1 MNIKNLFKF
10 VLVWVALLGVLPAMA
25 QTWRDIKVNLM
36 NGALLTEEEVSG
48 KTLTTFGIA
57 IAEDGTVT
65 RVESTDATAVAVVE
79 GKYHSNEHGWNNFKA
94 TTTVP
99 AGAYRISMGT
109 CAWGGD
115 VKVTFGGTE
124 VASFNTNNG
133 TCYHGNT
140 EANFV
145 SAYYVAAESGEMVVS
160 GGNYAPYFAIEAIDA
175 SEIPNNM
182 VVTYGLGDTGAEGIL
197 PADVEVELGTMFAIP
212 VNRTLYVEGKTLAGW
227 TDGTTTYALGQ
238 EVKAEG
244 AELALT
250 PVFTANTVSLA
261 DRTET
266 VTITWDF
273 QRKNGAP
280 TVGVQGKTMIW
291 VAQAVV
297 NGKTI
302 DVKMPIDATNGKVAN
317 GSWND
322 WAQLNGG
329 TVLTIPACK
338 GTVVSL
344 ESYSAT
350 TTTTIAGDVINQET
364 TTPTYTYEGTAETID
379 IVIGDG
385 SYWRTVKVVLPV
397 VENEGGEEGGE
408 EIEIPEKSVEIG
420 TVEAVISDGNLVDIN
435 NCRQKE
441 GQLIDSSYDGS
452 YVTFIVNT
460 TKAGEYLFTS
470 MIGTTQDG
478 TAITL
483 GYLDENGEY
492 VASEKKDIENSGN
505 WNQGPN
511 YTWKFNLEANKVY
524 TFKILCHTANGSGY
538 CVNLFAMNIGME
550 GLVTPEYTV
559 SYSVGD
565 AAVEGTVPAAK
576 TVKHGQSVKVP
587 KNTTLYV
594 EGKTL
599 TEWTDGTNTYKAG
612 DEIKVE
618 TDLALTAVF
627 ADNEVNL
634 ADRKEAVTVKWN
646 FGESNGAGTIN
657 AQGKSTILVAQAT
670 VNGKV
675 IDVKMNIDATN
686 GKANNVGRGD
696 TWAQVNKGTIL
707 TIPSCKDAVV
717 SVSSYGALGAEGK
730 TATTIGGSADYTS
743 ATTVT
748 HTVTGAAET
757 ADIVVGDDA
766 GYLSEV
772 SVALPVVENEGGE
785 GGEEG
790 GDEPVEVAWKD
801 IAINLSESAFL
812 DATEKNED
820 THPRVSLGLAIA
832 EDGTMSRVA
841 ADDATANIVLE
852 GCWWNSHGWSGTT
865 AKVKVDGPVKIG
877 IGGCQYAGHT
887 IKVTDAAGNEVASF
901 AAGGAGCWEGSKAD
915 DLISYAYYTGEATTL
930 TINIPSYC
938 PYLSVEKVTEIVQE
952 ATVTYSLG
960 DAVCEGTTVPAA
972 VKVVV
977 GDKVVVPANFTL
989 YVEGKTLTG
998 WTDGTNTYAI
1008 GAEIA
1013 PTADMTLTPVFTENT
1028 VSLAD
1033 REDAV
1038 TVKWD
1043 FQQKSG
1049 APIIG
1054 WQATAGHVWVAQAT
1068 VNGKV
1073 IDVKCDIDVTNG
1085 KVANANWNDWAQM
1098 NGGTKFTIPS
1108 CKGAVVSME
1117 AYSAIT
1123 TTTIDGQSDYASG
1136 TTINYTI
1143 ANTTE
1148 TIDVVIG
1155 DGSYYRYIQV
1165 VLPFVEK
1172 DYSGTVFE
1180 NAEACVTWPFNSTAD
1195 YATAYTSTPEGAFGL
1210 ISVNTGDLEVTGTGK
1225 RTAGDGG
1232 IDDVVFLKLKPSGS
1246 TQSVEW
1252 GVKPA
1257 KGLTFTPTKV
1267 SGYIQR
1273 FGTDAENGVTVTATL
1288 ADGTS
1293 ETLGNFTAPRANKS
1307 VADDKFAGN
1316 SNSTHQ
1322 FVIELTADQQAK
1334 LTSADGFTLSATVG
1348 VGPTK
1353 EGGFS
1358 DIRIYGTINGTI
1370 AAVEKFAVTPAV
1382 NIEEAGSATIYP
1394 VSDKYDNGTE
1404 VTLTAT
1410 DNFGYNFVNWTNA
1423 AGEEV
1428 STDAKFVWTVGAEET
1443 LTANFVKVNT
1453 YALDLTV
1460 EEPANDY
1467 MVQWNPAPTVV
1478 GDKKMYEEGTKVV
1491 LTTSNNYIMNFA
1503 GWSNDETASEI
1514 VVDMTQDVTLT
1525 AKYEAN
1531 VDFIA
1536 GWDFILRGSDGR
1548 VADFAAAD
1556 NDAAQLVLRDAEGN
1570 TSGWLDKSQEAAG
1583 GYEGKPAAV
1592 NWRNNAAIGTYYYQI
1607 KVNAEAFTNIKVYA
1621 EMLYNYN
1628 AYQKQDVEYSLD
1640 NENWTLLGS
1649 IQMPGV
1655 KTWTP
1660 GEFAL
1665 PAEADNQKELYI
1677 RWKADTSSKLD
1688 GTASDN
1694 DGTCITNIY
1703 VTGTMKLVDDGK
1715 APVLVS
1721 TTPKEGATNASA
1733 NGKVVLSFD
1742 EKVKVAEGAVATLNG
1757 VKLSPTVSG
1766 KSVMFE
1772 YKSLEYSTE
1781 YTFTLPANSISDLT
1795 DNAIAEAITVKF
1807 STKTKPAVTKAL
1819 YDFIV
1824 PDDGNFKE
1832 ALEAAA
1838 ARADKSKR
1846 YRIFVKRGAHIVPGN
1861 ENAPVTGAD
1870 GKNYADPKTYFNTP
1884 NVSIIGE
1891 DMAETSIA
1899 NYMTTESFDGEYGPA
1914 HPLEGIRT
1922 SGLLYLQ
1929 SGATNTYFEDITLK
1943 SNTPDSRGRNVVL
1956 VDGGNKTICKDVCL
1970 WAYQDTYVSDRGQS
1984 LYYFEGGVIRGRT
1997 DFICGSGDVFFNG
2010 VDIIM
2015 CEAGGYIVAPR
2026 DNVKYGYVFKNCTI
2040 KDGGADGV
2048 NGKYYLGRPWTE
2060 AAETYF
2066 IDCVMEAIPS
2076 AGGWTNMSAGGC
2088 TRFAEYNSMT
2098 ASGTPVDLSGRV
2110 KELGKETLNPNSPVL
2125 SAVEAAEIGNMTNMF
2140 GDWDPTEATEQAS
2153 APANVKIENSVITWD
2168 NSDYVLL
2175 WAICKDGKVIDFTT
2189 EPTYTV
2195 DDATATY
2202 SVRAANEMGGLGE
2215 ATVAVNPESIEGLVA
2230 GQAVLSTEI
2239 FNLNGVQLNTLQQG
2253 VNIIRKTYANGAVI
2267 VEKNVVK

>member
-1 MNIKNLFKF
+1 MNTKNLFKF
-10 VLVWVALLGVLPAMA
+10 VLVWVALLGVLPATAAFKDVKIDFTNDKVMTSA
-25 QTWRDIKVNLM
+25 DADI
-36 NGALLTEEEVSG
+36 
-48 KTLTTFGIA
+48 TTIGIA
-57 IAEDGTVT
+57 IADDGTV
-65 RVESTDATAVAVVE
+65 
-79 GKYHSNEHGWNNFKA
+79 
-94 TTTVP
+94 
-99 AGAYRISMGT
+99 
-109 CAWGGD
+109 
-115 VKVTFGGTE
+115 
-124 VASFNTNNG
+124 
-133 TCYHGNT
+133 
-140 EANFV
+140 
-145 SAYYVAAESGEMVVS
+145 
-160 GGNYAPYFAIEAIDA
+160 
-175 SEIPNNM
+175 
-182 VVTYGLGDTGAEGIL
+182 
-197 PADVEVELGTMFAIP
+197 
-212 VNRTLYVEGKTLAGW
+212 
-227 TDGTTTYALGQ
+227 
-238 EVKAEG
+238 
-244 AELALT
+244 
-250 PVFTANTVSLA
+250 
-261 DRTET
+261 
-266 VTITWDF
+266 
-273 QRKNGAP
+273 
-280 TVGVQGKTMIW
+280 
-291 VAQAVV
+291 
-297 NGKTI
+297 
-302 DVKMPIDATNGKVAN
+302 
-317 GSWND
+317 
-322 WAQLNGG
+322 
-329 TVLTIPACK
+329 
-338 GTVVSL
+338 
-344 ESYSAT
+344 
-350 TTTTIAGDVINQET
+350 
-364 TTPTYTYEGTAETID
+364 
-379 IVIGDG
+379 
-385 SYWRTVKVVLPV
+385 
-397 VENEGGEEGGE
+397 
-408 EIEIPEKSVEIG
+408 
-420 TVEAVISDGNLVDIN
+420 
-435 NCRQKE
+435 
-441 GQLIDSSYDGS
+441 
-452 YVTFIVNT
+452 
-460 TKAGEYLFTS
+460 
-470 MIGTTQDG
+470 
-478 TAITL
+478 
-483 GYLDENGEY
+483 
-492 VASEKKDIENSGN
+492 
-505 WNQGPN
+505 
-511 YTWKFNLEANKVY
+511 
-524 TFKILCHTANGSGY
+524 
-538 CVNLFAMNIGME
+538 
-550 GLVTPEYTV
+550 
-559 SYSVGD
+559 
-565 AAVEGTVPAAK
+565 
-576 TVKHGQSVKVP
+576 
-587 KNTTLYV
+587 
-594 EGKTL
+594 
-599 TEWTDGTNTYKAG
+599 
-612 DEIKVE
+612 
-618 TDLALTAVF
+618 
-627 ADNEVNL
+627 
-634 ADRKEAVTVKWN
+634 
-646 FGESNGAGTIN
+646 
-657 AQGKSTILVAQAT
+657 
-670 VNGKV
+670 
-675 IDVKMNIDATN
+675 
-686 GKANNVGRGD
+686 
-696 TWAQVNKGTIL
+696 
-707 TIPSCKDAVV
+707 
-717 SVSSYGALGAEGK
+717 
-730 TATTIGGSADYTS
+730 
-743 ATTVT
+743 
-748 HTVTGAAET
+748 
-757 ADIVVGDDA
+757 
-766 GYLSEV
+766 
-772 SVALPVVENEGGE
+772 
-785 GGEEG
+785 
-790 GDEPVEVAWKD
+790 
-801 IAINLSESAFL
+801 
-812 DATEKNED
+812 
-820 THPRVSLGLAIA
+820 
-832 EDGTMSRVA
+832 SRVA
-841 ADDATANIVLE
+841 ADDATANLTVT
-852 GCWWNSHGWSGTT
+852 GKYHSAQHGLANFSATI
-865 AKVKVDGPVKIG
+865 AVDGPVKIG
-877 IGGCQYAGHT
+877 MGSCAWGGDVT
-887 IKVTDAAGNEVASF
+887 IKNAAGETCGTFNTNN
-901 AAGGAGCWEGSKAD
+901 GACWSTANGAD
-915 DLISYAYYTGEATTL
+915 VNVIYSYYNGEATTL
-930 TINIPSYC
+930 TISGGAYT
-938 PYLSVEKVTEIVQE
+938 PYFSVEKMDEVLTE

-960 DAVCEGTTVPAA
+960 DVVAEGVAPAA
-972 VKVVV
+972 VKAIV
-977 GDKVVVPANFTL
+977 GKDKVTVPANFTL
-989 YVEGKTLTG
+989 YVAGKTLTG
-998 WTDGTNTYAI
+998 WTDGTTTYTA
-1008 GAEIA
+1008 GQEIA
-1013 PTADMTLTPVFTENT
+1013 PTADMTLTPVFTDNEVALDDRTET
-1028 VSLAD
+1028 VTL
-1033 REDAV
+1033 
-1038 TVKWD
+1038 KWD
-1043 FQQKSG
+1043 FQRQSG
-1049 APIIG
+1049 APTVG
-1054 WQATAGHVWVAQAT
+1054 WQGTSGHVWVAQAT
-1068 VNGKV
+1068 VEGKV
-1073 IDVKCDIDVTNG
+1073 IDVKCDIDVTGGKLANG
-1085 KVANANWNDWAQM
+1085 NWNDWAQM
-1098 NGGTKFTIPS
+1098 NGGTKIAVPS

-1123 TTTIDGQSDYASG
+1123 TTTIDGQSDYTSG
-1136 TTINYTI
+1136 TTISYTI
-1143 ANTTE
+1143 ANTAE
-1148 TIDVVIG
+1148 TVDVVIG

-1172 DYSGTVFE
+1172 DYSGAVFE

-1246 TQSVEW
+1246 TKAVEW

-1293 ETLGNFTAPRANKS
+1293 ETLGNFTAPRANHDANK
-1307 VADDKFAGN
+1307 DKFAGN

-1322 FVIELTADQQAK
+1322 FVIELTADQQTK

-1348 VGPTK
+1348 VGASK

-1370 AAVEKFAVTPAV
+1370 AAVEKFAVAPAV
-1382 NIEEAGSATIYP
+1382 NVEEAGSATIYP
-1394 VSDKYDNGTE
+1394 VSTSYDNGTE

-1428 STDAKFVWTVGAEET
+1428 STDAKFVWTVSADET

-1453 YALDLTV
+1453 YVLDLTV

-1478 GDKKMYEEGTKVV
+1478 DGKKMYEEGTKVA
-1491 LTTSNNYIMNFA
+1491 LTTSNNYILNFA

-1514 VVDMTQDVTLT
+1514 VVDMTQDVALT

-1548 VADFAAAD
+1548 VADFAAAE

-1640 NENWTLLGS
+1640 NENWKLLGS

-1660 GEFAL
+1660 GEFTL
-1665 PAEADNQKELYI
+1665 PAEADNQKDLYI

-1688 GTASDN
+1688 GTTSDN

-1742 EKVKVAEGAVATLNG
+1742 EKVKVAEGTVATLNG
-1757 VKLSPTVSG
+1757 VELSPTVSG

-1795 DNAIAEAITVKF
+1795 DNAITETITVKF
-1807 STKTKPAVTKAL
+1807 ATKTKPAVTKAL

-1832 ALEAAA
+1832 ALDAAA
-1838 ARADKSKR
+1838 ARAGKSKR

-1870 GKNYADPKTYFNTP
+1870 GKSYADPKTYFNTP

-1899 NYMTTESFDGEYGPA
+1899 NYMTTESFDGDYGPA

-2010 VDIIM
+2010 VDIVM
-2015 CEAGGYIVAPR
+2015 CEKGGYIVAPR
-2026 DNVKYGYVFKNCTI
+2026 DNVKYGYVFKDCTI
-2040 KDGGADGV
+2040 KGEKDDV
-2048 NGKYYLGRPWTE
+2048 NGNYFLGRPWTE
-2060 AAETYF
+2060 AAETYY

-2076 AGGWTNMSAGGC
+2076 AAGWTNMSAGGC
-2088 TRFAEYNSMT
+2088 TRFAEYNSVT

-2125 SAVEAAEIGNMTNMF
+2125 SAVEAAEIGNMSNMF

-2215 ATVAVNPESIEGLVA
+2215 ATVAVDAASIEGLIA
-2230 GQAVLSTEI
+2230 GQPVLSTEI
-2239 FNLNGVQLNTLQQG
+2239 FNANGVQQNKLQQG
-2253 VNIIRKTYANGAVI
+2253 LNIVRTTYANGVVTI
-2267 VEKNVVK
+2267 EKKMVK

>member
-25 QTWRDIKVNLM
+25 AFKDVKVDFTNDKVMTSADADI
-36 NGALLTEEEVSG
+36 
-48 KTLTTFGIA
+48 TTIGIA
-57 IAEDGTVT
+57 VADDGTVT
-65 RVESTDATAVAVVE
+65 RVAADDATASFTVT
-79 GKYHSNEHGWNNFKA
+79 GKYHSTQHGLANFSA
-94 TTTVP
+94 TIAVEGP
-99 AGAYRISMGT
+99 VKIGMGS

-115 VKVTFGGTE
+115 VTIKNAAGETCGT
-124 VASFNTNNG
+124 FNTNNG
-133 TCYHGNT
+133 ACWSTANGADENVIYGYYNG
-140 EANFV
+140 EATTLTI
-145 SAYYVAAESGEMVVS
+145 S
-160 GGNYAPYFAIEAIDA
+160 GGSYTPYFSVEA
-175 SEIPNNM
+175 
-182 VVTYGLGDTGAEGIL
+182 VTEVITEYTATYSLGDVTAEGIL
-197 PADVEVELGTMFAIP
+197 PAATKVVAGESITIP
-212 VNRTLYVEGKTLAGW
+212 ANFTLYAEGKTLTGW
-227 TDGTTTYALGQ
+227 TDGTTTYTAGQ
-238 EVKAEG
+238 EVVMNADI
-244 AELALT
+244 ALT
-250 PVFTANTVSLA
+250 PVFTANEVSLA
-261 DRTET
+261 DRTEA

-385 SYWRTVKVVLPV
+385 SYWRTVKVELPV
-397 VENEGGEEGGE
+397 VEKEPVAVAWTDIKVNLMNGALLTEEEVSGKTLTTFG
-408 EIEIPEKSVEIG
+408 IAIGADG
-420 TVEAVISDGNLVDIN
+420 TVTRVESTDATAVAVI
-435 NCRQKE
+435 E
-441 GQLIDSSYDGS
+441 GKY
-452 YVTFIVNT
+452 
-460 TKAGEYLFTS
+460 
-470 MIGTTQDG
+470 
-478 TAITL
+478 
-483 GYLDENGEY
+483 
-492 VASEKKDIENSGN
+492 
-505 WNQGPN
+505 
-511 YTWKFNLEANKVY
+511 
-524 TFKILCHTANGSGY
+524 H
-538 CVNLFAMNIGME
+538 
-550 GLVTPEYTV
+550 TPEHGWNNFKATT
-559 SYSVGD
+559 
-565 AAVEGTVPAAK
+565 TVPAGAYRISMG
-576 TVKHGQSVKVP
+576 TCAWGGDVKVTFGGTEVASF
-587 KNTTLYV
+587 NTNNGTCYHGNTAANFISAYYVAAEAGEMVVSGGNYTPYFAIEVIDESEIPNNMVVTYGLGDTGAEGILPADAEVELGTTFAIPVNRTLYV

-599 TEWTDGTNTYKAG
+599 TGWTDGKTTYALGQEVKAEG
-612 DEIKVE
+612 AE
-618 TDLALTAVF
+618 LALTPVF
-627 ADNEVNL
+627 TANEVSL
-634 ADRKEAVTVKWN
+634 ADRTEAVTITWDFQQK
-646 FGESNGAGTIN
+646 NGAPVVGV
-657 AQGKSTILVAQAT
+657 QGKTMIWVAQAV
-670 VNGKV
+670 VNGKT
-675 IDVKMNIDATN
+675 IDVKMPIDATN
-686 GKANNVGRGD
+686 GKVANGSWSD
-696 TWAQVNKGTIL
+696 WAQLNGGTVL
-707 TIPSCKDAVV
+707 TIPACKGTVV
-717 SVSSYGALGAEGK
+717 SLESY
-730 TATTIGGSADYTS
+730 S
-743 ATTVT
+743 ATTTTTIAGDVINQET
-748 HTVTGAAET
+748 TTPTYTYEGTAET
-757 ADIVVGDDA
+757 IDIVIGD
-766 GYLSEV
+766 GSYWRTV
-772 SVALPVVENEGGE
+772 KVVLPVAEQGG
-785 GGEEG
+785 EG

-832 EDGTMSRVA
+832 EDGTMTRVA

-865 AKVKVDGPVKIG
+865 ATVKVDGPVKIG
-877 IGGCQYAGHT
+877 IGGFQYAGHT

-1013 PTADMTLTPVFTENT
+1013 PTADMTLTPVFTDNE
-1028 VSLAD
+1028 VALAD
-1033 REDAV
+1033 RKDAV

-1136 TTINYTI
+1136 TTISYTI

-1148 TIDVVIG
+1148 AIDVVIG

-1232 IDDVVFLKLKPSGS
+1232 IDDVVFLKLNPSGS

-1273 FGTDAENGVTVTATL
+1273 FGTDAENGVTVTAAL

-1293 ETLGNFTAPRANKS
+1293 ETLGNFTAPRANHDVNK
-1307 VADDKFAGN
+1307 DKFGKN

-1348 VGPTK
+1348 VGATK

-1478 GDKKMYEEGTKVV
+1478 DGKKMYEEGTKVV

-1531 VDFIA
+1531 VNFIA

-1592 NWRNNAAIGTYYYQI
+1592 NWRNNVAIGTYYYQI

-1665 PAEADNQKELYI
+1665 PAEADNQKDLYI
-1677 RWKADTSSKLD
+1677 RWKADTSSELD
-1688 GTASDN
+1688 GTTSDN

-1838 ARADKSKR
+1838 ACADKSKR

-1861 ENAPVTGAD
+1861 ENAPVTGSD
-1870 GKNYADPKTYFNTP
+1870 GNSYADPKTYFNSP

-1899 NYMTTESFDGEYGPA
+1899 NYMTTESCEGDYGPA

-1943 SNTPDSRGRNVVL
+1943 SNTPDSRGHNVVL

-2010 VDIIM
+2010 VDIVM
-2015 CEAGGYIVAPR
+2015 CEKGGYIVAPR
-2026 DNVKYGYVFKNCTI
+2026 ENVKYGYVFKDCTI
-2040 KDGGADGV
+2040 KGEKDDV
-2048 NGKYYLGRPWTE
+2048 NGNYFLGRPWTE

-2125 SAVEAAEIGNMTNMF
+2125 SAVEAAEIGDMTNMF

-2202 SVRAANEMGGLGE
+2202 SVRAANEMGCLGE
-2215 ATVAVNPESIEGLVA
+2215 AKVAVNPESIEVLVD

-2239 FNLNGVQLNTLQQG
+2239 LNANGIQLSKPQQG
-2253 VNIIRKTYANGAVI
+2253 INIIRTTYANGVVT
-2267 VEKNVVK
+2267 VEKRMVK

>member
-1 MNIKNLFKF
+1 MEKLGLKNNLIYTITLIINFNFMNIKNLFKF
-10 VLVWVALLGVLPAMA
+10 VLVWVALAGVLPAMA
-25 QTWRDIKVNLM
+25 QTTRKWDFTNWSEETVANLL
-36 NGALLTEEEVSG
+36 A
-48 KTLTTFGIA
+48 
-57 IAEDGTVT
+57 D
-65 RVESTDATAVAVVE
+65 E
-79 GKYHSNEHGWNNFKA
+79 GWSDDEKG
-94 TTTVP
+94 
-99 AGAYRISMGT
+99 
-109 CAWGGD
+109 
-115 VKVTFGGTE
+115 
-124 VASFNTNNG
+124 
-133 TCYHGNT
+133 
-140 EANFV
+140 
-145 SAYYVAAESGEMVVS
+145 
-160 GGNYAPYFAIEAIDA
+160 
-175 SEIPNNM
+175 
-182 VVTYGLGDTGAEGIL
+182 
-197 PADVEVELGTMFAIP
+197 
-212 VNRTLYVEGKTLAGW
+212 
-227 TDGTTTYALGQ
+227 DGTTNVTNGNCLWQVTVGEKELTANGTVIAELKGLNFTNTLDRGLAIAINYPSTSLGNYNGPSYLWLGSKNINYFTIPG
-238 EVKAEG
+238 VKAGATIKIGIESHKNSDARGVTLSVGGTTLTDPDGYAVSAPKTYTEQTWAIPAGGIADAANAEG
-244 AELALT
+244 T
-250 PVFTANTVSLA
+250 YDVV
-261 DRTET
+261 
-266 VTITWDF
+266 V
-273 QRKNGAP
+273 KN
-280 TVGVQGKTMIW
+280 
-291 VAQAVV
+291 
-297 NGKTI
+297 
-302 DVKMPIDATNGKVAN
+302 TNGCHLYFIEV
-317 GSWND
+317 
-322 WAQLNGG
+322 
-329 TVLTIPACK
+329 TEPA
-338 GTVVSL
+338 
-344 ESYSAT
+344 
-350 TTTTIAGDVINQET
+350 
-364 TTPTYTYEGTAETID
+364 
-379 IVIGDG
+379 
-385 SYWRTVKVVLPV
+385 
-397 VENEGGEEGGE
+397 GEEGDNV
-408 EIEIPEKSVEIG
+408 EIPEKSVEIG
-420 TVEAVISDGNLVDIN
+420 TVEAVISDGNLVNIN
-435 NCRQKE
+435 NCRQKA

-492 VASEKKDIENSGN
+492 VVSEKKDIENSGN

-511 YTWKFNLEANKVY
+511 YTWKFNLEADKVY

-550 GLVTPEYTV
+550 GMVTPEYAV

-565 AAVEGTVPAAK
+565 ATVEGTVPATK
-576 TVKHGQSVKVP
+576 TVKHGQSVTVP
-587 KNTTLYV
+587 ANTTLYV

-599 TEWTDGTNTYKAG
+599 TGWTDGTNTYKAG

-618 TDLALTAVF
+618 ADLALTAVF
-627 ADNEVNL
+627 ADNEVGL
-634 ADRKEAVTVKWN
+634 SDRKESVTVKWY

-696 TWAQVNKGTIL
+696 TWAQINNGTIF
-707 TIPSCKDAVV
+707 TIPSCKGATV
-717 SVSSYGALGAEGK
+717 SMNAYGEIA
-730 TATTIGGSADYTS
+730 ATTIEGSTDYTAGKS
-743 ATTVT
+743 VSYTVA
-748 HTVTGAAET
+748 GEAET
-757 ADIVVGDDA
+757 IDIVVNDGS
-766 GYLSEV
+766 YYSEV
-772 SVALPVVENEGGE
+772 TIVLPVVEDEGGE
-785 GGEEG
+785 GS
-790 GDEPVEVAWKD
+790 DEPVEVAWRD
-801 IAINLSESAFL
+801 IAINLSESSFL
-812 DATEKNED
+812 EAAEKDEAN
-820 THPRVSLGLAIA
+820 HPRVSLGLAIA
-832 EDGTMSRVA
+832 EDGTMTRVA

-865 AKVKVDGPVKIG
+865 ATVKVDGPVKIG

-930 TINIPSYC
+930 TISIPSYC
-938 PYLSVEKVTEIVQE
+938 PYIAIEKFEEVIKE

-960 DAVCEGTTVPAA
+960 DVVCEGNTVPAA

-998 WTDGTNTYAI
+998 WTDGTTTYAI

-1013 PTADMTLTPVFTENT
+1013 PTADMTLTPVFTDNE
-1028 VSLAD
+1028 VALAD

-1038 TVKWD
+1038 TLKWD

-1049 APIIG
+1049 APIVG
-1054 WQATAGHVWVAQAT
+1054 WQGAAGHVWVAQAT

-1073 IDVKCDIDVTNG
+1073 IDVKCDIDATSG

-1136 TTINYTI
+1136 TTISYTI

-1148 TIDVVIG
+1148 AIDVVIG

-1273 FGTDAENGVTVTATL
+1273 FGTDAENGVTVTAAL

-1348 VGPTK
+1348 VGATK

-1370 AAVEKFAVTPAV
+1370 AAVEKFAVAPAV

-1428 STDAKFVWTVGAEET
+1428 STDAKFIWTVSAEET

-1478 GDKKMYEEGTKVV
+1478 DGKKMYEEGTKVT

-1592 NWRNNAAIGTYYYQI
+1592 NWRNNVAIGTYYYQI

-1665 PAEADNQKELYI
+1665 PAEADNQKDLYI
-1677 RWKADTSSKLD
+1677 RWKADTSSELD
-1688 GTASDN
+1688 GTTSDN

-1861 ENAPVTGAD
+1861 ENAPVTGSD
-1870 GKNYADPKTYFNTP
+1870 GNSYADPKTYFNTP

-1899 NYMTTESFDGEYGPA
+1899 NYMTTESCEGDYGPA

-2010 VDIIM
+2010 VDIVM
-2015 CEAGGYIVAPR
+2015 CEKGGYIVAPR
-2026 DNVKYGYVFKNCTI
+2026 DNVKYGYVFKDCTI
-2040 KDGGADGV
+2040 KGEKDDV
-2048 NGKYYLGRPWTE
+2048 NGNYFLGRSWTE
-2060 AAETYF
+2060 AGETYY
-2066 IDCVMEAIPS
+2066 IDCVMEALPNAGAWTNMA
-2076 AGGWTNMSAGGC
+2076 AGGWTRC
-2088 TRFAEYNSMT
+2088 AEYNSTT
-2098 ASGTPVDLSGRV
+2098 ASGTVIDLSTRV
-2110 KELGKETLNPNSPVL
+2110 TELGGNPTNPIL
-2125 SAVEAAEIGNMTNMF
+2125 SAVEAAEIGNMSNMF

-2230 GQAVLSTEI
+2230 GQAVVSTEI
-2239 FNLNGVQLNTLQQG
+2239 FTVDGVQVNTLQQG
-2253 VNIIRKTYANGAVI
+2253 INIVRKTYANGVVT
-2267 VEKNVVK
+2267 VEKQFVK

>member
-10 VLVWVALLGVLPAMA
+10 VLVWVSLLGVLPAMA
-25 QTWRDIKVNLM
+25 AFKDVKVDLNSLLTSEEMVQGTAVSYGIVVADDGTMTKVASDDATANAVVSGTYHSEHGWNGSKMVIAVEGPVKIGIGNCTYSGTAKAKATATDGTVVDIKTVQSCYKNDQGVSYGYYAGGATILTINGSDYNRYFSVESVNIEDIPNEAILTYSL
-36 NGALLTEEEVSG
+36 GDVTAEGLLPAEVKVKIGEKATIPANTTLYAEG
-48 KTLTTFGIA
+48 KTLT
-57 IAEDGTVT
+57 
-65 RVESTDATAVAVVE
+65 
-79 GKYHSNEHGWNNFKA
+79 
-94 TTTVP
+94 
-99 AGAYRISMGT
+99 
-109 CAWGGD
+109 
-115 VKVTFGGTE
+115 
-124 VASFNTNNG
+124 
-133 TCYHGNT
+133 
-140 EANFV
+140 
-145 SAYYVAAESGEMVVS
+145 
-160 GGNYAPYFAIEAIDA
+160 
-175 SEIPNNM
+175 
-182 VVTYGLGDTGAEGIL
+182 
-197 PADVEVELGTMFAIP
+197 
-212 VNRTLYVEGKTLAGW
+212 GW
-227 TDGTTTYALGQ
+227 TDGTTTYAAEQ
-238 EVKAEG
+238 EVTLNEN
-244 AELALT
+244 LTLT
-250 PVFTANTVSLA
+250 PVFADNEVSLA

-266 VTITWDF
+266 VSIKWYF
-273 QRKNGAP
+273 GEGNGAG
-280 TVGVQGKTMIW
+280 TINAQGKTTIL
-291 VAQAVV
+291 VAQATV
-297 NGKTI
+297 NGKVI
-302 DVKMPIDATNGKVAN
+302 DVKMNIDATNGKAN
-317 GSWND
+317 NVGRGD
-322 WAQLNGG
+322 TWAQVNKG
-329 TVLTIPACK
+329 TILTIPSCK
-338 GTVVSL
+338 DAVVSL
-344 ESYSAT
+344 SSYGALGAEGKIATTIEGSADYTSAT
-350 TTTTIAGDVINQET
+350 TVTHTVA
-364 TTPTYTYEGTAETID
+364 GTAETVD
-379 IVIGDG
+379 IIVGDDAQYL
-385 SYWRTVKVVLPV
+385 SEVSVALPV

-420 TVEAVISDGNLVDIN
+420 TVETVISDGDLVDIN

-565 AAVEGTVPAAK
+565 ATVEGTAPAAK

-657 AQGKSTILVAQAT
+657 AQGKSTILVAQTT

-730 TATTIGGSADYTS
+730 TATTIGGSSDYTS

-757 ADIVVGDDA
+757 VDIVVGDDA

-772 SVALPVVENEGGE
+772 SVTLPVVENEGGE

-790 GDEPVEVAWKD
+790 GDDEPVEVVWRD
-801 IAINLSESAFL
+801 ITINLSESAFL
-812 DATEKNED
+812 EATEKDEAN
-820 THPRVSLGLAIA
+820 HPRVSLGLAIA
-832 EDGTMSRVA
+832 EDGTMTRVA

-865 AKVKVDGPVKIG
+865 ATVKVDGPVKIG

-930 TINIPSYC
+930 TISIPSYC

-960 DAVCEGTTVPAA
+960 DVVCEGTTVPAA

-1008 GAEIA
+1008 GTEIA
-1013 PTADMTLTPVFTENT
+1013 PTADMTLTPVFTDNE
-1028 VSLAD
+1028 VALVD
-1033 REDAV
+1033 RKDAV
-1038 TVKWD
+1038 TLKWD

-1054 WQATAGHVWVAQAT
+1054 WQGTAGHVWVAQAT
-1068 VNGKV
+1068 VNDKV
-1073 IDVKCDIDVTNG
+1073 IDVKCDIDATSG

-1136 TTINYTI
+1136 STISYTI

-1246 TQSVEW
+1246 TQAVEW
-1252 GVKPA
+1252 GVKTA

-1293 ETLGNFTAPRANKS
+1293 ETLGNFTAPRANHDVNK
-1307 VADDKFAGN
+1307 DKFGKN

-1348 VGPTK
+1348 VGATK

-1358 DIRIYGTINGTI
+1358 DIRVYGTVNGTI
-1370 AAVEKFAVTPAV
+1370 AAVERFAVAPAV

-1428 STDAKFVWTVGAEET
+1428 STDAKFVWTVSAEET

-1478 GDKKMYEEGTKVV
+1478 DGKKMYEEGTKVT

-1536 GWDFILRGSDGR
+1536 GWDFILRGGDGR

-1592 NWRNNAAIGTYYYQI
+1592 NWRNNVAIGTYYYQI

-1660 GEFAL
+1660 GEFTL
-1665 PAEADNQKELYI
+1665 PAEANNQKDLYI

-1688 GTASDN
+1688 GTTSDN

-1742 EKVKVAEGAVATLNG
+1742 EKVKVAEGTVATLNG
-1757 VKLSPTVSG
+1757 VELSPTVSG

-1795 DNAIAEAITVKF
+1795 DNAITEAITVKF
-1807 STKTKPAVTKAL
+1807 STKIKPAVTKAL

-1861 ENAPVTGAD
+1861 ENAPVTGSD
-1870 GKNYADPKTYFNTP
+1870 GKSYADPKTYFNTP

-1899 NYMTTESFDGEYGPA
+1899 NYMTTESYEGDDGPA

-2010 VDIIM
+2010 VDIVM
-2015 CEAGGYIVAPR
+2015 CEKGGYIVAPR
-2026 DNVKYGYVFKNCTI
+2026 DNVKYGYVFKDCTI
-2040 KDGGADGV
+2040 KGEQDDV
-2048 NGKYYLGRPWTE
+2048 NGNYYLGRSWTE
-2060 AAETYF
+2060 AGETYY
-2066 IDCVMEAIPS
+2066 IDCVMEALPNAGAWTNMA
-2076 AGGWTNMSAGGC
+2076 AGGWTRC
-2088 TRFAEYNSMT
+2088 AEYNSTT
-2098 ASGTPVDLSGRV
+2098 ASGTVIDLSTRV
-2110 KELGKETLNPNSPVL
+2110 TELGGNPTNPIL

-2195 DDATATY
+2195 GDATATY

-2215 ATVAVNPESIEGLVA
+2215 ATVAVDPESIEGLVA
-2230 GQAVLSTEI
+2230 EGEVLRTEI

-2253 VNIIRKTYANGAVI
+2253 VNIIRKTYVNGAVT
-2267 VEKNVVK
+2267 VEKKVVE

>member
-10 VLVWVALLGVLPAMA
+10 VLVWVALSGVLPVMA
-25 QTWRDIKVNLM
+25 QTWTDIKLDLASCPFLGESPVNGTAYKL
-36 NGALLTEEEVSG
+36 GV
-48 KTLTTFGIA
+48 A
-57 IAEDGTVT
+57 IAEDGTQT
-65 RVESTDATAVAVVE
+65 RVEADDASANIILDGSYHNDHGWGSVTATVKVEGAVKVGIGQCSYGGKAATITDAAGNVIEVNVGTT
-79 GKYHSNEHGWNNFKA
+79 GCHSRTKSDEQVSYGYYNGEA
-94 TTTVP
+94 TTLT
-99 AGAYRISMGT
+99 IKT
-109 CAWGGD
+109 
-115 VKVTFGGTE
+115 
-124 VASFNTNNG
+124 NTY
-133 TCYHGNT
+133 T
-140 EANFV
+140 
-145 SAYYVAAESGEMVVS
+145 
-160 GGNYAPYFAIEAIDA
+160 PYLSVEAINA

-182 VVTYGLGDTGAEGIL
+182 VLTYSLGDTGAEGIL
-197 PADVEVELGTMFAIP
+197 PADAEVELGATFTIP
-212 VNRTLYVEGKTLAGW
+212 VNRTLYVEGKTLTGW
-227 TDGTTTYALGQ
+227 TNGTTTYALGQ

-250 PVFTANTVSLA
+250 PVFTDNEVSLA

-273 QRKNGAP
+273 QQKNGAP
-280 TVGVQGKTMIW
+280 VVGVQGKTMIW

-317 GSWND
+317 GSWQD
-322 WAQLNGG
+322 WAQINGG
-329 TVLTIPACK
+329 TILTIPACK

-350 TTTTIAGDVINQET
+350 TTTTIAGEVINQET
-364 TTPTYTYEGTAETID
+364 TTPTYTYEGTSETID

-397 VENEGGEEGGE
+397 AENEGGEEGGE
-408 EIEIPEKSVEIG
+408 
-420 TVEAVISDGNLVDIN
+420 
-435 NCRQKE
+435 
-441 GQLIDSSYDGS
+441 
-452 YVTFIVNT
+452 
-460 TKAGEYLFTS
+460 
-470 MIGTTQDG
+470 
-478 TAITL
+478 
-483 GYLDENGEY
+483 
-492 VASEKKDIENSGN
+492 
-505 WNQGPN
+505 
-511 YTWKFNLEANKVY
+511 
-524 TFKILCHTANGSGY
+524 
-538 CVNLFAMNIGME
+538 
-550 GLVTPEYTV
+550 
-559 SYSVGD
+559 
-565 AAVEGTVPAAK
+565 
-576 TVKHGQSVKVP
+576 
-587 KNTTLYV
+587 
-594 EGKTL
+594 
-599 TEWTDGTNTYKAG
+599 
-612 DEIKVE
+612 
-618 TDLALTAVF
+618 
-627 ADNEVNL
+627 
-634 ADRKEAVTVKWN
+634 
-646 FGESNGAGTIN
+646 
-657 AQGKSTILVAQAT
+657 
-670 VNGKV
+670 
-675 IDVKMNIDATN
+675 
-686 GKANNVGRGD
+686 
-696 TWAQVNKGTIL
+696 
-707 TIPSCKDAVV
+707 
-717 SVSSYGALGAEGK
+717 
-730 TATTIGGSADYTS
+730 
-743 ATTVT
+743 
-748 HTVTGAAET
+748 
-757 ADIVVGDDA
+757 
-766 GYLSEV
+766 
-772 SVALPVVENEGGE
+772 
-785 GGEEG
+785 
-790 GDEPVEVAWKD
+790 GDEPVEVVWKD
-801 IAINLSESAFL
+801 IKIDFTNGQVITSEE
-812 DATEKNED
+812 TEI
-820 THPRVSLGLAIA
+820 TTIGVAIA
-832 EDGTMSRVA
+832 DDGTVSRVA
-841 ADDATANIVLE
+841 GDDAMANIVVSGKFHSNE
-852 GCWWNSHGWSGTT
+852 HGLGNFSAT
-865 AKVKVDGPVKIG
+865 VKVEGPVKIG
-877 IGGCQYAGHT
+877 MGTCAWGGDVT
-887 IKVTDAAGNEVASF
+887 IKNEAGETVGTFNTNN
-901 AAGGAGCWEGSKAD
+901 GACFHNNKAEN
-915 DLISYAYYTGEATTL
+915 IAYGYYNGEATTL
-930 TINIPSYC
+930 TISGGSYT
-938 PYLSVEKVTEIVQE
+938 PYFSVEKLEEVLTE
-952 ATVTYSLG
+952 ATVTFALG
-960 DAVCEGTTVPAA
+960 DVVAEGFVPAPMT
-972 VKVVV
+972 VVV
-977 GDKVVVPANFTL
+977 GKDKVIVPANFTL

-998 WTDGTNTYAI
+998 WTDGTNTYKA
-1008 GAEIA
+1008 GEEIE
-1013 PTADMTLTPVFTENT
+1013 PTTDMTLTPVFTDNE
-1028 VSLAD
+1028 VSLD
-1033 REDAV
+1033 ERTETV

-1043 FQQKSG
+1043 FQRQNG
-1049 APIIG
+1049 APSVGFQNQTGI
-1054 WQATAGHVWVAQAT
+1054 WVAQAI
-1068 VNGKV
+1068 VNGQT
-1073 IDVKCDIDVTNG
+1073 IDVKCDFDTNNGG
-1085 KVANANWNDWAQM
+1085 KFANGNWNDWAQL

-1108 CKGAVVSME
+1108 CKDAVVSME
-1117 AYSAIT
+1117 AYSTPT
-1123 TTTIDGQSDYASG
+1123 TTTIDGQTDYTANG
-1136 TTINYTI
+1136 NTISYTI
-1143 ANTTE
+1143 ANTAE

-1155 DGSYYRYIQV
+1155 DGSYYRYIQT

-1195 YATAYTSTPEGAFGL
+1195 YATAYTSTPEGAFSM
-1210 ISVNTGDLEVTGTGK
+1210 ISANIGDLEVTGTAK

-1246 TQSVEW
+1246 TQAVEW
-1252 GVKPA
+1252 GVKTA

-1293 ETLGNFTAPRANKS
+1293 ETLGNFTAPRANHDVNK
-1307 VADDKFAGN
+1307 DKFGKN

-1322 FVIELTADQQAK
+1322 FVIELTADQQTK
-1334 LTSADGFTLSATVG
+1334 LTSAEGFTLSATVG
-1348 VGPTK
+1348 VGASK

-1358 DIRIYGTINGTI
+1358 DIRIYGTVNGTI
-1370 AAVEKFAVTPAV
+1370 AAVERFAVAPAV
-1382 NIEEAGSATIYP
+1382 NIEGAGSATIYP
-1394 VSDKYDNGTE
+1394 VSTSYDNGTE
-1404 VTLTAT
+1404 VTLTAA

-1428 STDAKFVWTVGAEET
+1428 STDAKFVWTVSAEET

-1592 NWRNNAAIGTYYYQI
+1592 NWRNNVAIGTYYYQI

-1660 GEFAL
+1660 GEFTL
-1665 PAEADNQKELYI
+1665 PAEADNQKDLYI

-1688 GTASDN
+1688 GTTSDN

-1757 VKLSPTVSG
+1757 VELSPTVSG

-1772 YKSLEYSTE
+1772 YKGLEYSTE

-1795 DNAIAEAITVKF
+1795 DNAITEAITVKF

-1861 ENAPVTGAD
+1861 ENAPVTGSD
-1870 GKNYADPKTYFNTP
+1870 GQSYADPKTYFNTP

-1899 NYMTTESFDGEYGPA
+1899 NYMTTESCEGDYGPA

-2010 VDIIM
+2010 VDIVM
-2015 CEAGGYIVAPR
+2015 CEKGGYIVAPR
-2026 DNVKYGYVFKNCTI
+2026 DNVKYGYVFKDCTI
-2040 KDGGADGV
+2040 KGEQDDV
-2048 NGKYYLGRPWTE
+2048 NGNYFLGRPWTE

-2175 WAICKDGKVIDFTT
+2175 WAICKDGKVVDFTT

-2195 DDATATY
+2195 GDATATY

-2215 ATVAVNPESIEGLVA
+2215 ATVAVDPESIEGLVA
-2230 GQAVLSTEI
+2230 EGEVLRTEV

-2253 VNIIRKTYANGAVI
+2253 VNIIRKTYVNGAVT
-2267 VEKNVVK
+2267 VEKKVVE